1 MSLSPTLDARRYP
14 LVVCSAKKT
23 LVQYQV
29 QNWYMGIGNQKKNDD
44 DDDQWRLKLNDL
56 GFNFVQEERNE
67 QIVPNNRNITP
78 STS

>member
-1 MSLSPTLDARRYP
+1 MAYEAARSLISL
-14 LVVCSAKKT
+14 KT
-23 LVQYQV
+23 
-29 QNWYMGIGNQKKNDD
+29 
-44 DDDQWRLKLNDL
+44 NDL